1 MKNKPIDECITCGK
15 CCKKHWL
22 VKMTNEREKKM
33 FKGHL
38 ISGEYI
44 WTDECKYLV
53 NGKCKIHDERQP
65 YKCKEYFC
73 EGREI

>member
-1 MKNKPIDECITCGK
+1 MNCNACGK
-15 CCKKHWL
+15 CCRKHWL

-33 FKGHL
+33 FKGSL

-44 WTDECKYLV
+44 WTDECRYQNI
-53 NGKCKIHDERQP
+53 NGKCKVHGEKQP